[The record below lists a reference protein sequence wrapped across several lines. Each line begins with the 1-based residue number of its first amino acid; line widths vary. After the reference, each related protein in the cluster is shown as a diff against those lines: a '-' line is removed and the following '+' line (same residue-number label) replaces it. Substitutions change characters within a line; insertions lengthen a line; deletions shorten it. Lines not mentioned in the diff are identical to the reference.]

1 MRVPAANSGGF
12 GHKNWQGLTC
22 SIGTMMI
29 NHVDD
34 LMNHPMSRCSSLLFY
49 DNQGIYQ
56 RVKWPALLHR
66 NKIAV
71 KMLRLSEWK
80 KYHM

>member
-49 DNQGIYQ
+49 DKPGY
-56 RVKWPALLHR
+56 
-66 NKIAV
+66 
-71 KMLRLSEWK
+71 LSK
-80 KYHM
+80 R